1 MFDNGLI
8 NPIYQ
13 TFSSRIGIEEDHFD
27 LFICFTTS
35 FVGFFKGFKEFNLSI
50 IPSATPFY
58 FYNSVLE
65 IGKHL

>member
-13 TFSSRIGIEEDHFD
+13 TFSSRIGIEEAHTLIGHSLHFVD
-27 LFICFTTS
+27 
-35 FVGFFKGFKEFNLSI
+35 FFKGFKEFNLSI